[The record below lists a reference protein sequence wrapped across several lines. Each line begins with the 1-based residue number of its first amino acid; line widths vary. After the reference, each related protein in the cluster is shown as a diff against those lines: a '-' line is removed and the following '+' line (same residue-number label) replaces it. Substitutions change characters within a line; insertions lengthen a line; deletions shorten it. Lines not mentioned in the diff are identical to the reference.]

1 MTFTSRPAAM
11 DTPISGWLFPASHE
25 TRLNLEKVVEQA
37 ARGEKRGAGPLHTLS
52 TVARRALVDEIETK
66 LRMVVGETL
75 AELVMGGWRTHVAI
89 KQAIQKSLNEPGVDQ
104 VVPLRNHTITA
115 SRGHNLDVDVDGAR
129 VMTLTTQ
136 LIVRLQL
143 YDAVAVVRD
152 GHVVALRSGQA
163 NAVGTLTVEGVE
175 IVRRS
180 LTFPLIAELT
190 LRVPPINTV

>member
-1 MTFTSRPAAM
+1 M

-52 TVARRALVDEIETK
+52 TVARRALVDEIENK

>member
-1 MTFTSRPAAM
+1 M
-11 DTPISGWLFPASHE
+11 DTPISSWLFPASDE
-25 TRLNLEKVVEQA
+25 TRLKLEKVVEQA
-37 ARGEKRGAGPLHTLS
+37 AGGEKRKAGPLRTLS
-52 TVARRALVDEIETK
+52 AVARRALVDEIETK

-75 AELVMGGWRTHVAI
+75 AELVMGGWRTHLAI

-115 SRGHNLDVDVDGAR
+115 SRSHDLDVDVDGVR
-129 VMTLTTQ
+129 VMTLTAQ

-152 GHVVALRSGQA
+152 GHVVAVRSGQA
-163 NAVGTLTVEGVE
+163 KAVGTVTVEGVE
-175 IVRRS
+175 VVQRS

-190 LRVPPINTV
+190 LRVPRSTRPDTGT